1 MTHGVRDMAAKL
13 RKLEASESNFALF
26 LNFAPLN
33 YKKEQVMVAG
43 GRGWGGGQV
52 GGVTGQKHFLY
63 SISQKRDQR
72 RQSEI
77 YSRMLSEHQRTESTR
92 VGWLSIGW
100 FYFVVV
106 VVVVCGVCCCCL
118 FCLFVCLFC
127 LFPLLLLFH
136 PDITALVDWA

>member
-1 MTHGVRDMAAKL
+1 M
-13 RKLEASESNFALF
+13 
-26 LNFAPLN
+26 
-33 YKKEQVMVAG
+33 G
-43 GRGWGGGQV
+43 GLLGK
-52 GGVTGQKHFLY
+52 KHFLY

-77 YSRMLSEHQRTESTR
+77 YSRMLSEHQRTDSTR

-118 FCLFVCLFC
+118 FCLFVCLFV
-127 LFPLLLLFH
+127 LFVSFVVVSP
-136 PDITALVDWA
+136 